1 MPEHYTR
8 AEAEALLP
16 RIGGML
22 RELQLLRDELADQE
36 ELYTTLRTRVLS
48 NGHNMQGNAQ
58 RIKMAIATTTAQI
71 TQRIHAIAELGVI
84 LKDLEA
90 GLVDFPAQRN
100 GREVY
105 LCWRLGEDHIGWWHE
120 VDSGFASRQP
130 LED

>member
-16 RIGGML
+16 RLESML

-36 ELYTTLRTRVLS
+36 EQYTALRTRVLS
-48 NGHNMQGNAQ
+48 NGHNVHGNTQ

-84 LKDLEA
+84 VKDLEA
-90 GLVDFPAQRN
+90 GLVDFPALRG
-100 GREVY
+100 GREIY

-120 VDSGFASRQP
+120 VDSGFAGRQP
-130 LED
+130 LDD

>member
-16 RIGGML
+16 RLGGLL

-36 ELYTTLRTRVLS
+36 EQYTALRTRVLS

-71 TQRIHAIAELGVI
+71 TQRIHAIAELGVV
-84 LKDLEA
+84 LKDLEV

>member
-16 RIGGML
+16 RLEGML
-22 RELQLLRDELADQE
+22 RELQLLRDELAEQE
-36 ELYTTLRTRVLS
+36 EHYTALRTRVLS

-58 RIKMAIATTTAQI
+58 RIRMAIATMTAQI
-71 TQRIHAIAELGVI
+71 TQRIHVIAELGVI
-84 LKDLEA
+84 VKDLEA
-90 GLVDFPAQRN
+90 GLVDFPAMRG

-120 VDSGFASRQP
+120 VDSGFAGRQP

>member
-16 RIGGML
+16 RLGGLL

-36 ELYTTLRTRVLS
+36 EQYTALRTRVLS
-48 NGHNMQGNAQ
+48 NGHNMQGNTQ

-84 LKDLEA
+84 LKDLEV

-105 LCWRLGEDHIGWWHE
+105 LCWRLGEDHINWWHE

>member
-16 RIGGML
+16 RLEGML
-22 RELQLLRDELADQE
+22 RELQLLRDELAEQE
-36 ELYTTLRTRVLS
+36 EQYTALRTRVLS

-58 RIKMAIATTTAQI
+58 RLKMAIATMTAQI

-84 LKDLEA
+84 VKDLEA
-90 GLVDFPAQRN
+90 GLVDFPALRG

-120 VDSGFASRQP
+120 VDSGFAGRQP
-130 LED
+130 LEE

>member
-16 RIGGML
+16 RLGGLL

-36 ELYTTLRTRVLS
+36 EQYTALRTRVLS

-84 LKDLEA
+84 LKDLEV

-105 LCWRLGEDHIGWWHE
+105 LCWRLGEDHINWWHE

>member
-16 RIGGML
+16 RLGGLL

-36 ELYTTLRTRVLS
+36 EQYTALRTRVLS

-84 LKDLEA
+84 LKDLEV

>member
-16 RIGGML
+16 RLEGML
-22 RELQLLRDELADQE
+22 RELQLLRDELAEQE
-36 ELYTTLRTRVLS
+36 EQYTALRTRVLS
-48 NGHNMQGNAQ
+48 NGHNMQGNTQ
-58 RIKMAIATTTAQI
+58 RIRMAIATMTAQI

-84 LKDLEA
+84 VKDLEA
-90 GLVDFPAQRN
+90 GLVDFPTLRG

-120 VDSGFASRQP
+120 VDSGFAGRQP
-130 LED
+130 LEE

>member
-16 RIGGML
+16 RLEGML
-22 RELQLLRDELADQE
+22 RELQLLRDELAEQE
-36 ELYTTLRTRVLS
+36 EQYTALRTRVLS
-48 NGHNMQGNAQ
+48 NGHNMQSNAQ
-58 RIKMAIATTTAQI
+58 RVRMAIATLTAQI

-84 LKDLEA
+84 VKDLEA
-90 GLVDFPAQRN
+90 GLVDFPAMRG

-120 VDSGFASRQP
+120 VDSGFAGRQP
-130 LED
+130 LEE

>member
-16 RIGGML
+16 RLEGML
-22 RELQLLRDELADQE
+22 RELQLLRDELAEQE
-36 ELYTTLRTRVLS
+36 EQYTALRTRVLS
-48 NGHNMQGNAQ
+48 NGHNMQSNAQ
-58 RIKMAIATTTAQI
+58 RIRMAIATLTAQI

-84 LKDLEA
+84 VKDLEA
-90 GLVDFPAQRN
+90 GLVDFPAMRG

-120 VDSGFASRQP
+120 VDSGFAGRQP
-130 LED
+130 LEE